1 MSLWVQIVLPG
12 LAAGS
17 VYGLIGIG
25 HTLVHR
31 LTGIVHFALGDLV
44 VFLTLLVTSGRGPV
58 TQSTAATGRFAL
70 GLIVALV
77 VTTAIGVAS
86 YLVVIH
92 PYLLRGSTMGWV
104 AGSVAVAFAI
114 QAFLAAL
121 FGRPA
126 HVFPDPI
133 PFHDAGSVAAPPTT
147 GSETSGGGGT
157 SALVIALLA
166 VGGLV
171 ALGGLIV
178 LWAHM

>member
-1 MSLWVQIVLPG
+1 VSLWVQIVLSG

-31 LTGIVHFALGDLV
+31 LIGIVHFALGDLV
-44 VFLTLLVTSGRGPV
+44 GLGVFLTLLVTSGRGPV
-58 TQSTAATGRFAL
+58 TQ
-70 GLIVALV
+70 
-77 VTTAIGVAS
+77 
-86 YLVVIH
+86 
-92 PYLLRGSTMGWV
+92 P
-104 AGSVAVAFAI
+104 AFAI

-126 HVFPDPI
+126 YVFPDP
-133 PFHDAGSVAAPPTT
+133 T
-147 GSETSGGGGT
+147 GGGGGT
-157 SALVIALLA
+157 SALLIALLA

-171 ALGGLIV
+171 ALVGLTV